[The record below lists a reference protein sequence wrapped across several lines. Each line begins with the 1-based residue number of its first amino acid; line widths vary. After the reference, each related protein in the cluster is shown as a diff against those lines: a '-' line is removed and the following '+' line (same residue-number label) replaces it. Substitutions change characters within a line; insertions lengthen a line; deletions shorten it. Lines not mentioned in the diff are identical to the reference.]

1 MKRLILIIVAFGTIN
16 LVKAQ
21 NASEVLSWHFEESGQ
36 AVWDQIQ
43 SVIVDGRWVT
53 KEYKAYTMRLTCKQP
68 NKVRLEGFWYQKK
81 YIEATNG
88 KTSWIVAPWKESNTP
103 EPMTDLEELVLTNA
117 YNIGSPLK
125 EYEKVL
131 QYDSMVVF
139 KGEKYL
145 KFTFESAE
153 IKKEFYL
160 GPEDYRL
167 YWEVIE
173 NKSGIKNL
181 SIEKLFE
188 KYKSYNGLLV
198 PASVRIFSKK
208 YEREFVF
215 DDITLGAGAPNKIF
229 ELPSTN

>member
-1 MKRLILIIVAFGTIN
+1 MTFGVIN
-16 LVKAQ
+16 LAEAQ
-21 NASEVLSWHFEESGQ
+21 NASEVLSRHFEESGQ
-36 AVWDQIQ
+36 QMWDQIQ
-43 SVIVDGRWVT
+43 SVVVDGRWVT

-68 NKVRLEGFWYQKK
+68 DKMRIEGFWQQKK

-88 KTSWIVAPWKESNTP
+88 QVSWIVAPWKESNTP
-103 EPMTDLEELVLTNA
+103 EPMTDLEALVLANA
-117 YNIGSPLK
+117 YSIGSPLNRYQK
-125 EYEKVL
+125 DL
-131 QYDSMVVF
+131 QFDSLVSF
-139 KGEKYL
+139 KGEEYL

-153 IKKEFYL
+153 VKKEFYL

-173 NKSGIKNL
+173 TQTGIKTL

-198 PASVRIFSKK
+198 PAAVRIFSKK

-215 DDITLGAGAPNKIF
+215 DDITLGAGAANKIF
-229 ELPSTN
+229 ELPTN